1 MYEFEVRTA
10 LKHFNFWLLH
20 QICKSI
26 WFVVSLFLFN
36 SIRFRFVHCVHA
48 KFDLRSQS
56 FITIVTNSNRM
67 LSENTICCLS
77 DWKRCFRLSKIT
89 MKKKKKPMLNENR
102 KNEENKWTWNRIGE
116 QSGHRNRL
124 KINVYNEKALKKL
137 VTQNV
142 ICCQAQIQEK

>member
-10 LKHFNFWLLH
+10 LKHFNFWFLH

-26 WFVVSLFLFN
+26 WFFISSFLFY
-36 SIRFRFVHCVHA
+36 SVPFRSVHCVHA

-56 FITIVTNSNRM
+56 FITIVTNNNRM
-67 LSENTICCLS
+67 LSENTVCCLS
-77 DWKRCFRLSKIT
+77 DWKRCFRLSKIA
-89 MKKKKKPMLNENR
+89 MKEKKKNHAKWKQ